1 MEDSYVLQV
10 PDRKFSDLYLCTCGY
25 SKCEPLHSFG
35 PAVRPHFLLHYILEG
50 QGQYQVGSQSYKL
63 EAGQGFLIEPEV
75 RTFYQADSHAPWTY
89 LWVGFDGMRV
99 REYLGDIGLSGRR
112 LTFRCPKK
120 DELQALV
127 FNVLKNNTI
136 SASNQF
142 LQEGCLYAFFSILS
156 QDMVLLPHPGQGASE
171 NLYVRK
177 AMEYIQ
183 NNYYNGINVTDIANY
198 VCINRS
204 YLYTLFRENM
214 RVSPQDYLTNY
225 RITRASELLDLTD
238 LPIEGVAQSCG
249 YRDSLVFGRIFKA
262 KQGLT
267 PSQFRKQKR
276 QQQLENQQKNRQLP
290 DAGPLPAQ

>member
-1 MEDSYVLQV
+1 
-10 PDRKFSDLYLCTCGY
+10 
-25 SKCEPLHSFG
+25 
-35 PAVRPHFLLHYILEG
+35 
-50 QGQYQVGSQSYKL
+50 
-63 EAGQGFLIEPEV
+63 
-75 RTFYQADSHAPWTY
+75 
-89 LWVGFDGMRV
+89 
-99 REYLGDIGLSGRR
+99 
-112 LTFRCPKK
+112 
-120 DELQALV
+120 
-127 FNVLKNNTI
+127 
-136 SASNQF
+136 
-142 LQEGCLYAFFSILS
+142 
-156 QDMVLLPHPGQGASE
+156 
-171 NLYVRK
+171 
-177 AMEYIQ
+177 MEYIQ

>member
-50 QGQYQVGSQSYKL
+50 RGRYQVGNQSYRL

-75 RTFYQADSHAPWTY
+75 RTFYQADPNTPWTY
-89 LWVGFDGMRV
+89 LWIGFDGMRA
-99 REYLGDIGLSGRR
+99 REYLGDIGLNSSQ
-112 LTFRCPKK
+112 LTFRCQKG
-120 DELQALV
+120 DELKSLV
-127 FNVLKNNTI
+127 FKILKNNTI

-142 LQEGCLYAFFSILS
+142 LLESCLYAFFSVLG
-156 QDMVLLPHPGQGASE
+156 QDMVPFSQAGQGTAD
-171 NLYVRK
+171 NLYVRR
-177 AMEYIQ
+177 AIEYIQ
-183 NNYYNGINVTDIANY
+183 NNYYSGINVTDIANY

-204 YLYTLFRENM
+204 YLYTLFRENIQ
-214 RVSPQDYLTNY
+214 VSPQDYLTNY
-225 RITRASELLDLTD
+225 RISRASELLEITD

-249 YRDSLVFGRIFKA
+249 YRDSLVFGRIFKT

-276 QQQLENQQKNRQLP
+276 KQQMENQRKNEQLP
-290 DAGPLPAQ
+290 DTGQPLI